1 MKKLDIKELSTD
13 EVRERI
19 QSEKMHFNKMK
30 LNHKISQIDK
40 NHSMK
45 ETRKMVARLITE
57 LWERE
62 HATPENK

>member
-19 QSEKMHFNKMK
+19 QSEKIHYNKMK
-30 LNHKISQIDK
+30 LNQKIAPVDN
-40 NHSMK
+40 NHAMK

-57 LWERE
+57 LWQRE
-62 HATPENK
+62 HAVPNSK